1 MNQKAEDLLHA
12 LGAEPIEEEDA
23 AGAQARRARIVP
35 AIEAAMDRANAAKN
49 KPNRMRVI
57 LPLAAAA
64 VIALGIGATL
74 AFRQPTA
81 VAVAPVARAFSTEG
95 VAFRVHG
102 GAAARVD
109 PSGADVMAHDEVTT
123 SPSARARIAMTSG
136 STLEM
141 AAASDVEVMDAWQ
154 TRLVAG
160 HVSVFAPELH
170 KRHVAILSLGALI
183 ETDDLRAS
191 FDVDV
196 DPASHE
202 THVHV
207 AEGRVNVHSGDQTF
221 LVEAGQDWPKHVVVT
236 EVLPPVPPP
245 TALALTPTINKPTI
259 NKPTINK
266 PTINQAV
273 TPPQTSTS
281 APTVSASQLAEQNRL
296 MQSAQDA
303 RAHGDPT
310 RALSLL
316 NDLLQRFP
324 DSPLAQAARVER
336 FRSLEQ
342 SGQHAAA
349 TVEARKYLADY
360 PQGFAR
366 DEATALSK

>member
-1 MNQKAEDLLHA
+1 MNQKAEELLHA

-23 AGAQARRARIVP
+23 AAAQARRARIVP

-74 AFRQPTA
+74 AFRQPTV

-95 VAFRVHG
+95 AAFRVHG
-102 GAAARVD
+102 GAAALVD

-123 SPSARARIAMTSG
+123 SPSARARLAMTSG
-136 STLEM
+136 STVEM
-141 AAASDVEVMDAWQ
+141 AAASDVEVLDAWQ

-160 HVSVFAPELH
+160 HVSVFAPELRQ
-170 KRHVAILSLGALI
+170 RHVAILSLGALI

-207 AEGRVNVHSGDQTF
+207 TEGRVKVQSGDQTF

-236 EVLPPVPPP
+236 EALPPAPPAP
-245 TALALTPTINKPTI
+245 PALAL
-259 NKPTINK
+259 KPTINK
-266 PTINQAV
+266 PTINQPTINQAA
-273 TPPQTSTS
+273 TPPHTST
-281 APTVSASQLAEQNRL
+281 PTVSASQLAEQNRL

-324 DSPLAQAARVER
+324 ESPLAQAARVER

-342 SGQHAAA
+342 SGQHAGA